1 MPPISRLGDDV
12 KTGHICAPLT
22 YMAITTNITVFA
34 EEMPIVRIKDITA
47 SHAFPPKPPCAPHV
61 AFVNKGVMNVLV
73 SGIPCGTIGKST
85 DLGILITGAPTVI
98 AGGVASGGS
107 QKAADGSRNS
117 LGQQA
122 GGGARPNFAP

>member
-1 MPPISRLGDDV
+1 MPPISRLGDGV
-12 KTGHICAPLT
+12 FTGHICATKT

-34 EEMPIVRIKDITA
+34 LAMPIVRIGDITA
-47 SHAFPPKPPCAPHV
+47 SHAFPPKPPCKPHV
-61 AFVNKGVMNVLV
+61 AFVNKGVINVLV

-98 AGGVASGGS
+98 AGGSGGS

-122 GGGARPNFAP
+122 GGGARPGFAP